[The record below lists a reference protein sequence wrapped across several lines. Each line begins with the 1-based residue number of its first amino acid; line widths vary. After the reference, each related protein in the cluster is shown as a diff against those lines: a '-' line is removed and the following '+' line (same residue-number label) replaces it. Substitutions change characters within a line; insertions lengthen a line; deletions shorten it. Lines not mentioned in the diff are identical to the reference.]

1 MNQHISRPW
10 AAGPNATRRPSPRIV
25 GLAALL
31 VCMLP
36 FAASAHQ
43 DTMAGM
49 DMGPA
54 LGASA
59 AFGANHRLWVVTVQ
73 GQRVVLQHS
82 DDFGAT
88 LSPPTAVNRAPQ
100 AIYAT
105 SENRPKIAVGPQ
117 GQLYVQWTEQSSR
130 GWTGN
135 IEFARSTDGGKVFST
150 PITINRDRAE
160 ITRGFDS
167 LAVAS
172 NGDIASLWIDARDH
186 ASAEAADH
194 PYRGFAVYSAWSTDG
209 GKTFGPEQKLAD
221 HSCECCRT
229 TLARTSKGDV
239 ATFFRSVYP
248 GEIRDHSYAV
258 LSPAGVVAAP
268 ARATFSG
275 WKVAACPDQGP
286 GLAIGANGT
295 RNAVWYEASHGP
307 AIWYGQLDP
316 GHPARHKMK
325 VAGAGASH
333 ADVATSGR
341 NVWIV
346 WNQVNA
352 KGYQLMLR
360 TSTDGGDAFSAPRAI
375 AESAHSVY
383 SPQLLVDHGKAYA
396 AWNTET
402 GFRLIAIPPQV
413 TP

>member
-1 MNQHISRPW
+1 MVR
-10 AAGPNATRRPSPRIV
+10 
-25 GLAALL
+25 LLALL
-31 VCMLP
+31 TCMLP
-36 FAASAHQ
+36 LVANAHQ
-43 DTMAGM
+43 DAMASM

-59 AFGANHRLWVVTVQ
+59 AFGAHHRLWVVTVR
-73 GQRVVLQHS
+73 GQHVVLQHS

-88 LSPPTAVNRAPQ
+88 LSPPVAVNQAPQ

-117 GQLYVQWTEQSSR
+117 GQLYVQWTEQSSK

-150 PITINRDRAE
+150 PITINRDPAKV
-160 ITRGFDS
+160 TRGFDS
-167 LAVAS
+167 LAIAG
-172 NGDIASLWIDARDH
+172 NGDIASLWIDARER
-186 ASAEAADH
+186 ASAEAARR

-209 GKTFGPEQKLAD
+209 GKTFDPGQKLAD

-229 TLARTSKGDV
+229 TLARTSGGDV

-248 GEIRDHSYAV
+248 GEIRDNTFAV
-258 LSPAGVVAAP
+258 VSPAGVVAAP
-268 ARATFSG
+268 ERATFSG

-286 GLAIGANGT
+286 GLAIGTHGT
-295 RNAVWYEASHGP
+295 RHAVWYEASHGP

-316 GHPARHKMK
+316 GHPPRHKMK

-360 TSTDGGDAFSAPRAI
+360 TSADGGDAFGTPHAI
-375 AESAHSVY
+375 AESTHAVY
-383 SPQLLVDHGKAYA
+383 SPQLLLDHGKAYA
-396 AWNTET
+396 AWNTEA

>member
-1 MNQHISRPW
+1 MSQHTSIPR
-10 AAGPNATRRPSPRIV
+10 ATRPLSTRKPWPRIV

-31 VCMLP
+31 TCMAPL
-36 FAASAHQ
+36 AANAHQ
-43 DTMAGM
+43 DAMAGM

-73 GQRVVLQHS
+73 GQHVMLQHS

-88 LSPPTAVNRAPQ
+88 LSPPVAVNRAPL

-117 GQLYVQWTEQSSR
+117 GQLYVQWTEQSSK

-150 PITINRDRAE
+150 PITINRDPAKV
-160 ITRGFDS
+160 TRGFDS
-167 LAVAS
+167 LAIAGD
-172 NGDIASLWIDARDH
+172 GDIASLWIDARDR
-186 ASAEAADH
+186 ASAKATGQ
-194 PYRGFAVYSAWSTDG
+194 PYRGFAVYTAWSTDG
-209 GKTFGPEQKLAD
+209 GTSFGPGQKLAD

-229 TLARTSKGDV
+229 TLVRSSGGDV

-248 GEIRDHSYAV
+248 GEIRDHAYAV
-258 LSPAGVVAAP
+258 LSPAGAVAAP

-286 GLAIGANGT
+286 GLAIGAGGT
-295 RNAVWYEASHGP
+295 RHAVWYEASHGP

-316 GHPARHKMK
+316 GHPARHKLK

-333 ADVATSGR
+333 ADVVASGR
-341 NVWIV
+341 DVWIV

-360 TSTDGGDAFSAPRAI
+360 TSTDGGDAFSAPRVI
-375 AESAHSVY
+375 AESAHAVY
-383 SPQLLVDHGKAYA
+383 SPQLLLDQGKAYA
-396 AWNTET
+396 AWNTEA
-402 GFRLIAIPPQV
+402 GFRLIAIPSQV